1 MMTTAAGSRLGPLPV
16 VNLVVLEAGLALG
29 GTLLH
34 RHAALGC
41 AALLI
46 AVPLTLGRWHGRWLL
61 EWVQLTAG
69 YLLRPHR
76 RRVTSPGPVA
86 SGGPPSTPQL
96 IVGSDESRSD
106 EPCSDEPRLAMLRL
120 LVPDLSI
127 AHGTDHQRAPL
138 GLAWQRGTW
147 TAVLEVDAIASMVLP
162 LGAGPSLP
170 LGALASCLEYRGV
183 VLDAIQVTWQC
194 YSGSAALSA
203 SSPALRAYLE
213 VLGPLPAAARRTTWV
228 ALRLDP
234 RRCPAAVAERG
245 GGALGCHRA
254 LIGALSRVRSALE
267 SRGISTRP
275 LDPDQLLR
283 AGISVAE
290 LSAVT
295 GTAAPVALREGW
307 TSVSVA
313 GVGVAGVGHASY
325 VISGWGARGVAPN
338 LTAVAGVRALSAT
351 VALSLSPGSLSPGAD
366 GAEVGL
372 RGLVRLSARDPGELQ
387 AAERRLQALSPRLG
401 VALRPL
407 PGRQLAGLTATLPL
421 GVPG

>member
-1 MMTTAAGSRLGPLPV
+1 MTTAAPSRLGPLPV

-29 GTLLH
+29 GTLLS

-46 AVPLTLGRWHGRWLL
+46 AAPLTLGRWHGRWLL
-61 EWVQLTAG
+61 EWVQLAAG

-76 RRVTSPGPVA
+76 RRLTSPGPVA
-86 SGGPPSTPQL
+86 PGSPPSPLQL
-96 IVGSDESRSD
+96 IVGSVEPRSV
-106 EPCSDEPRLAMLRL
+106 EPRSVEPRLAMLRL
-120 LVPDLSI
+120 LVPDLSV
-127 AHGTDHQRAPL
+127 AHSIDHQRAPL

-147 TAVLEVDAIASMVLP
+147 TAMLEVDAIASMVLP
-162 LGAGPSLP
+162 LGASPSLP
-170 LGALASCLEYRGV
+170 LSALASCLEYRGV

-194 YSGSAALSA
+194 YSGSTALSA

-213 VLGPLPAAARRTTWV
+213 VLGPLSAPARRTTWV

-267 SRGISTRP
+267 SQGISTRP
-275 LDPDQLLR
+275 LDPDQLMR
-283 AGISVAE
+283 AGISAAE
-290 LSAVT
+290 LSAAA
-295 GTAAPVALREGW
+295 GTAAPVALCEGW
-307 TSVSVA
+307 TSVS
-313 GVGVAGVGHASY
+313 VAGVGHASY
-325 VISGWGARGVAPN
+325 VISGWGIRGVAPN
-338 LTAVAGVRALSAT
+338 LTAVAGVRARSAT
-351 VALSLSPGSLSPGAD
+351 VALSLSPGSLSSGAD

-372 RGLVRLSARDPGELQ
+372 RGLLRLSARDPGELQ

-407 PGRQLAGLTATLPL
+407 PGRQLAGLAATLPL